1 MMNGIVIRYVCLLIL
16 SLLLQ
21 TWNYLIRLSQELP
34 LVSVLPRRFTDV
46 GELIPI
52 ANATQNGLLSKQTA
66 PSTLYIRNKT
76 YIELHHSLPADW
88 NTFMFLL
95 MISGTGIADGD
106 AVLIIH
112 GSNESNSEG
121 RCTAKSLYGNLS
133 KKLQLKWEQ
142 KPDKS
147 IHIYLVEAEGGKMGG
162 YRLFKQ
168 HCCLENEN
176 TDIIVLDTLDI
187 SALKDLVI
195 S

>member
-1 MMNGIVIRYVCLLIL
+1 MMNGIAIRYVCLLIL

-21 TWNYLIRLSQELP
+21 TWNYLIRLSQELQP
-34 LVSVLPRRFTDV
+34 VSVLPRRFTDV

-112 GSNESNSEG
+112 GSNESNSVLP
-121 RCTAKSLYGNLS
+121 SLCMGISLKASNLNGNRNRISLFTFIWW
-133 KKLQLKWEQ
+133 KQ
-142 KPDKS
+142 K
-147 IHIYLVEAEGGKMGG
+147 AERWADTD
-162 YRLFKQ
+162 YSS
-168 HCCLENEN
+168 N
-176 TDIIVLDTLDI
+176 TVVLRMKTPT
-187 SALKDLVI
+187 S
-195 S
+195 